1 TNGPIDVNTTAN
13 LRQSGYEHSMSQHGF
28 KPITYTIDFELS
40 FEEKAKK
47 FKQIFEEHPEVDG
60 IFASND
66 TDAIQIYNI
75 ALSYDKRVPEDLKII
90 GYDGTDLIRHMHPEL
105 TTIIQPIDSIAQQA
119 VNALEQRINNEET
132 EQHMILPVKLWQ
144 GTTS

>member
-1 TNGPIDVNTTAN
+1 MI
-13 LRQSGYEHSMSQHGF
+13 
-28 KPITYTIDFELS
+28 
-40 FEEKAKK
+40 
-47 FKQIFEEHPEVDG
+47 
-60 IFASND
+60 
-66 TDAIQIYNI
+66 
-75 ALSYDKRVPEDLKII
+75 KRVPEDLKII